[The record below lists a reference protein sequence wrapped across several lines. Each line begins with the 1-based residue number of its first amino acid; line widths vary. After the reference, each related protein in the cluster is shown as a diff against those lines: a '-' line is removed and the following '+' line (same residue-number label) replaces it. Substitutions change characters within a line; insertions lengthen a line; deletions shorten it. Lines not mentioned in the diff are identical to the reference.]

1 MKGLVSAIFL
11 CMALALPPHTTHSFS
26 PILPVLG
33 IISLLSHKVDAEPN
47 LLISAP
53 ALTALGLLGAAL
65 GSYKAQK
72 IANKNTGQ
80 NEKEQ
85 ISEQADTLSSDVRLH
100 KKRKDASSKIK
111 NETDATDPTP
121 DTENT
126 ETHNAALSQLSD
138 VNAEPN
144 PFTDPTTEVADT
156 PEIDSQHN
164 LSEMDK
170 PKEHSSRNLLNRA
183 KNKLTQIKSSLKRL
197 PKTKKESG
205 DSYKHLDT
213 RMDYRKANAAQIREP
228 IYEEISK
235 FNNHKRMP
243 PSAPPSA
250 PPIASTPR
258 PKRINNTTRE
268 GQVTEPAYQEIS
280 KFDNHIYQAIPEPDY
295 EVIPPPAPTT
305 PRPKRINKT
314 TDITNPAN
322 SKIHYDRLNR
332 QEPKHSNND
341 YDHLDTGT
349 YNHLDRQKSATK
361 NNHYDHLETN
371 TYDRLNR
378 QKPTASNNNY
388 DHLNRQQSA
397 NKNNHYDRLEIN
409 TDDHL
414 NRQDPKASNNNYD
427 HLNNSNDRRAVNTL
441 QVKDSGNQTVSD
453 TKGYETMH
461 PPKINPTNSDY
472 EIMHPPGTFQPS
484 REEIQ
489 YENVKPKESIN
500 NVPVSY
506 DQFEPSNHKNL
517 KTHRETIKVR
527 Q

>member
-1 MKGLVSAIFL
+1 
-11 CMALALPPHTTHSFS
+11 
-26 PILPVLG
+26 
-33 IISLLSHKVDAEPN
+33 
-47 LLISAP
+47 
-53 ALTALGLLGAAL
+53 
-65 GSYKAQK
+65 
-72 IANKNTGQ
+72 
-80 NEKEQ
+80 
-85 ISEQADTLSSDVRLH
+85 
-100 KKRKDASSKIK
+100 
-111 NETDATDPTP
+111 
-121 DTENT
+121 
-126 ETHNAALSQLSD
+126 LSQLSD

-371 TYDRLNR
+371 T
-378 QKPTASNNNY
+378 
-388 DHLNRQQSA
+388 
-397 NKNNHYDRLEIN
+397 
-409 TDDHL
+409 DDHL